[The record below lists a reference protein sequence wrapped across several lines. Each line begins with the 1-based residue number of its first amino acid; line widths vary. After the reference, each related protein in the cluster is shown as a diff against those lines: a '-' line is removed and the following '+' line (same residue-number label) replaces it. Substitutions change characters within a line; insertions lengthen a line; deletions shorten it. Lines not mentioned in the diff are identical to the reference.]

1 MKNTLD
7 THNMEYNSEKEIL
20 VIPEYGRNIQMLVNY
35 AKTIEEPEFR
45 QAFAEK
51 IVDLMQQMHPQNR
64 NIEDYQSK
72 LWKHLFKIAKYDI
85 EVIPSNGDKPSI
97 QDDVKKPKR
106 VEYPKMRTK
115 FRHYGNNVQT
125 LIDKALAMEEGP
137 IKDGFV
143 QTIGN
148 YMKLAY
154 RTWNKEHYVSD
165 EIIKNDLKTLS
176 GGKLSLED
184 GESLDNL
191 SNANRRRK
199 RPNGSNDRNDRN
211 DRRNNGRNNNHRRN
225 NRDNRGGSNNYR
237 RR

>member
-1 MKNTLD
+1 ME

-35 AKTIEEPEFR
+35 AKKIEDSEFR

-85 EVIPSNGDKPSI
+85 DVVPSNGDKPSI
-97 QDDVKKPKR
+97 KDDVKKPQR

-125 LIDKALAMEEGP
+125 LIDKALAMEDGP

-165 EIIKNDLKTLS
+165 EIIKGDLKTLS

-199 RPNGSNDRNDRN
+199 RANNNDRN
-211 DRRNNGRNNNHRRN
+211 DRRNNGRNNNRRN
-225 NRDNRGGSNNYR
+225 NNRGGSNYR